1 MRYLLW
7 LIKFLLF
14 VLLFGFAMH
23 NADPVTL
30 KFFLGYAWQAPLA
43 LVLLVFFV
51 GGAALGL
58 LAALGQVVKQRR
70 ELVGL
75 RKELR
80 ARNAP
85 AHPVAPDPLLE
96 QPRDAV

>member
-23 NADPVTL
+23 NAEPISL
-30 KFFLGYAWQAPLA
+30 KFFLGYIWQAPLA

-51 GGAALGL
+51 AGVALGL
-58 LAALGQVVKQRR
+58 LAALGQMVKLRR

-80 ARNAP
+80 IRNAP
-85 AHPVAPDPLLE
+85 AQPVAPDPLLE